1 MNTPALSEPQLRVL
15 RILFNSAEPLWALM
29 VARSTGMPYGTVY
42 GTFRVLYAHGW
53 AVGDTD
59 GAGGTGRPARV
70 LYRLTGEGRVQAASL
85 LGETEKENI
94 R

>member
-1 MNTPALSEPQLRVL
+1 MNAPALSGPQLRVL
-15 RILFNSAEPLWALM
+15 RILFSSAEPLWALA

-42 GTFRVLYAHGW
+42 GTFRVLYDHGW
-53 AVGDTD
+53 AVGDTEK
-59 GAGGTGRPARV
+59 AGDTGRPARV
-70 LYRLTGEGRVQAASL
+70 LYRLTGEGRAQAASL